1 MPIQKEMKGSNVKA
15 FVSWLSQPMDPL
27 VLGIFRIG
35 FGLFMT
41 YTMIH
46 YFEIGLIRNMF
57 VLPQTNFQ
65 YDFLRW
71 IKPLPEIYLNVLLG
85 LLLIAALAISAGLWF
100 KWACRLFALGYAYI
114 FLLDKSIYNNHIY
127 LFILLAILL
136 SFTNADR
143 VLSLWKKRS
152 DPVLT
157 PGWQVFILQ
166 MQIVIVY
173 FYGGIAKLTKDWLF
187 NCQPVRVLVDKL
199 PTDHILAP
207 IFKNE
212 AGIYLLNYGG
222 LIIDLGAPLFL
233 WYKPLRK
240 WAIFLFIGFN
250 LLNSRIFSDI
260 GIFPYVMLFSLLL
273 FYTPGELPVIRRL
286 KENYGDQQ
294 SMNQNGTE
302 LRTFGIGAI
311 SRPAI
316 FLYFFFVFQ
325 LLFPFRGHFLPNPLD
340 WTTIG
345 NHFSWRMKVDTRDI
359 EEMNFFIH
367 SPAYDQPVP
376 VDIHTF
382 VNDMQIR
389 NLSMDPRSVVDFAKY
404 IKAEAIRHGAVDPD
418 IRANIRLKYN
428 GRPPQFFVD
437 PETDLSSLEVSPF
450 RKLDWVYPVQE

>member
-1 MPIQKEMKGSNVKA
+1 MKASNVKA
-15 FVSWLSQPMDPL
+15 FLSWLSQPIDPL

-65 YDFLRW
+65 YDFVRW
-71 IKPLPEIYLNVLLG
+71 IKPLPENYLNVLMG
-85 LLLIAALAISAGLWF
+85 FLLSCALAISAGLWF
-100 KWACRLFALGYAYI
+100 KWACRLFAVGYAYI

-136 SFTNADR
+136 SFTDADR
-143 VLSLWKKRS
+143 VLSLRKQSKEPFLAPR
-152 DPVLT
+152 
-157 PGWQVFILQ
+157 WQVFILQ

-187 NCQPVRVLVDKL
+187 NCQPVRVLVEKL
-199 PTDHILAP
+199 PTDHILAHL
-207 IFKNE
+207 FKNE
-212 AGIYLLNYGG
+212 AGIFLLNYGG

-233 WYKPLRK
+233 WHKPFRK
-240 WAIFLFIGFN
+240 WAIFLFVGFN

-273 FYTPGELPVIRRL
+273 FYEPGDLPFIRSQ
-286 KENYGDQQ
+286 KVKNKDQQ
-294 SMNQNGTE
+294 SGDQNLGE
-302 LRTFGIGAI
+302 VRTAGIGAT
-311 SRPAI
+311 SRLSV
-316 FLYFFFVFQ
+316 FLYFYFVFQ
-325 LLFPFRGHFLPNPLD
+325 LVFPFRGHFLPNPLD

-345 NHFSWRMKVDTRDI
+345 NRFSWRMKVDTRDI
-359 EEMNFFIH
+359 EEMNFFVH
-367 SPAYDQPVP
+367 SAAYDQPVP

-382 VNDMQIR
+382 INDMQIR

-404 IKAEAIRHGAVDPD
+404 IKAEVIKHGAVDPE
-418 IRANIRLKYN
+418 IKATIRLRYN
-428 GRPPQFFVD
+428 GRLPQLFVD
-437 PETDLSSLEVSPF
+437 PETDLSSVDVSPF